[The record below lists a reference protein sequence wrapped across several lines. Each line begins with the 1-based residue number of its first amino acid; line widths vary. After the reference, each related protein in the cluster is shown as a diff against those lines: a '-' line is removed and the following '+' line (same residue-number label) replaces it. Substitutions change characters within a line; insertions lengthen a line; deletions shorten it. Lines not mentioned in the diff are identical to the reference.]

1 MVDKD
6 PNSEPASTSST
17 PDGENATAA
26 GDSSEQFHVQGRG
39 MRRMSFTNTSNQTKV
54 RYRNS
59 ASLSPSLNRRRMP
72 PSSPNLNVTSG
83 TTLLS
88 PKEIA
93 RIAPYTSNSFDM
105 LDSISVA
112 DHQDGYGPAPVN
124 SSSTP
129 PQVGKKKKKHKSNKS
144 TQFTPPQSPVAQ
156 QRRRSLTPVDQN
168 VSYRQPL
175 SPNAQPRRIESYNNF
190 QTKQYSTNKRRSLI
204 SRLSDDSRN
213 NTTSTLNENKENRA
227 PSVVSGNSSSSEQ
240 KPSHSERGEAR
251 AKKSNEEDVKDLP
264 ESKPSFSIWD
274 YLKDELTA
282 SDFDSAQDLKRERV
296 TNLLGV
302 PGAVEKVSY
311 LYSFQC
317 VFLHIIF
324 IDC

>member
-1 MVDKD
+1 M
-6 PNSEPASTSST
+6 A
-17 PDGENATAA
+17 
-26 GDSSEQFHVQGRG
+26 
-39 MRRMSFTNTSNQTKV
+39 
-54 RYRNS
+54 
-59 ASLSPSLNRRRMP
+59 
-72 PSSPNLNVTSG
+72 
-83 TTLLS
+83 LLS
-88 PKEIA
+88 QKEIS

-105 LDSISVA
+105 LDSISMA
-112 DHQDGYGPAPVN
+112 DHQDGYSPAPVN

-175 SPNAQPRRIESYNNF
+175 SPSVQPRRMENYSNF
-190 QTKQYSTNKRRSLI
+190 PPKQYSTNKRRSLI
-204 SRLSDDSRN
+204 SRSPEDYRN
-213 NTTSTLNENKENRA
+213 NTNSIHVDNKENRA

-240 KPSHSERGEAR
+240 KSSRSERGDTR
-251 AKKSNEEDVKDLP
+251 AKTSKEDTKDLP

-302 PGAVEKVSY
+302 PGAVEKVDDPHSLQHNNLHILFTINFFSAY
-311 LYSFQC
+311 VIWTVSLLGFIPIHVHHIAFTVFLCAC
-317 VFLHIIF
+317 VFLRSFFLECIEYQDVGQKVRRVLF
-324 IDC
+324 ILFWYITKLSSDLQTS